1 MYLDVSYFL
10 IVSLTQSID
19 SVTQIGRRLLDVI
32 AIKDEDI
39 LKHRGV
45 DALQYLS
52 FQRYIIYF
60 LILLTTI
67 CLLVILPINLHG
79 DMSKSRFI
87 CNNLS

>member
-1 MYLDVSYFL
+1 M
-10 IVSLTQSID
+10 SLSISLVLLFYPTQSMD

-39 LKHRGV
+39 LRHRGV

-60 LILLTTI
+60 LILLSAM
-67 CLLVILPINLHG
+67 CLLVILPLNLLG
-79 DMSKSRFI
+79 DMSKFNASP
-87 CNNLS
+87 CNSC